1 MRPRPVVCSLAAV
14 VALLTLATVGA
25 VAADGLSLA
34 TAGPLAI
41 RSVECVTDDPSVG
54 RSCELSADLSATWD
68 DPFDPGDIAVT
79 ARVQTPSRSYDLPA
93 FYHVPFER
101 RTGDDAD
108 EVAAGGQADW
118 RVRFLP
124 TEPGEHRV
132 SLTVRD
138 RSGEVGGG
146 PLSVNVAPADWRG
159 LLRVSERN
167 RLALAWDS
175 GEAFYPLGINVFDR
189 TKLGAPLPPDRID
202 LCADQI
208 EKLGAAGGNFIRLR
222 MDSWWLAIDN
232 PPDSPSGYL
241 GAGRFNQRA
250 CWDIDRLFDLCE
262 RGGVQVMLCLENANA
277 NVNGR
282 ADKWRAAYNVYAA
295 ANGGPCQ
302 EMADF
307 WTDQTARE
315 IIRRKIRYCV
325 ARWGASPALGAWEFF
340 NEVAI
345 GGEVPADPVIA
356 WHAEMAAEFKR
367 LDPHRR
373 LVTTSPMGERDP
385 NANRRLW
392 ELTDLDIAQVHDY
405 GHLDPDGI
413 YHTAQD
419 GATRFGKPFI
429 VGEFGI
435 PGGLVR
441 SGRFKYADD
450 SDGIAAHIGRWAVAM
465 STGAG
470 ALDWYVKSN
479 LQQLDLWSDFTRL
492 AAFTADLPR
501 DDPELAQ
508 LQVRDVTVGPGV
520 PLDEPGDVTIAPAA
534 VWGQSPHER
543 YVILD
548 DGTIEPTEGLNGHLW
563 GVRNHRD
570 LRRPPTFVVSYPG
583 PGRFVAHVIEVVG
596 RGANP
601 VRITVDGEVAL
612 EEDLVCEEG
621 ATAKW
626 EARGPGP
633 DDNLAI
639 RYNRDL
645 AVDVPAGEHEIS
657 VENLGRDRLTVMYR
671 FEGCTTREVTPE
683 VMVVGLVHGGG
694 AHLWLHNRTWT
705 PEALLGYVTTALA
718 RQVRVSLSGLPDGLV
733 QVEWSDPMTGE
744 ALRSEN
750 LRVTGGAL
758 VLDVGDIARDLACK
772 VRAR

>member
-14 VALLTLATVGA
+14 VALMPLVTVGA
-25 VAADGLSLA
+25 IAADGLSLA

-41 RSVECVTDDPSVG
+41 HSFACITDDPSVG
-54 RSCELSADLSATWD
+54 RTCELSADLGATWD

-101 RTGDDAD
+101 RTGDDTD

-124 TEPGEHRV
+124 TEPGEHGV

-138 RSGEVGGG
+138 RSGEVEGG

-189 TKLGAPLPPDRID
+189 TALGAPLPPDRTD

-222 MDSWWLAIDN
+222 MDSWWFAIDN
-232 PPDSPSGYL
+232 PPDPPSGYL
-241 GAGRFNQRA
+241 GGGRFNQRA

-282 ADKWRAAYNVYAA
+282 AGKWRAAYNVYAA
-295 ANGGPCQ
+295 
-302 EMADF
+302 
-307 WTDQTARE
+307 
-315 IIRRKIRYCV
+315 RRKIRYCV
-325 ARWGASPALGAWEFF
+325 ARWGASPSLGAWEFF
-340 NEVAI
+340 NEVVI

-367 LDPHRR
+367 LDPHHR

-441 SGRFKYADD
+441 SRRFKYADD

-470 ALDWYVKSN
+470 ALDWYVKPN
-479 LQQLDLWSDFTRL
+479 LQQFNLWSDFTRL
-492 AAFTADLPR
+492 TAFTADLPR
-501 DDPELAQ
+501 DDPELAE
-508 LQVRDVTVGPGV
+508 LQVRDVTVGPGT
-520 PLDEPGDVTIAPAA
+520 PLAEPGDVTIAPTP

-563 GVRNHRD
+563 GLRNHRD
-570 LRRPPTFVVSYPG
+570 LRRPPTFVVNYPG
-583 PGRFVAHVIEVVG
+583 PGRFVAHVMEVVG

-601 VRITVDGEVAL
+601 VRIVVDGEVAL
-612 EEDLVCEEG
+612 EEDLVCE
-621 ATAKW
+621 
-626 EARGPGP
+626 
-633 DDNLAI
+633 
-639 RYNRDL
+639 NRDL
-645 AVDVPAGEHEIS
+645 VVDVPAGEHEIS

-705 PEALLGYVTTALA
+705 PEALLGYMTTVLA
-718 RQVRVSLSGLPDGLV
+718 RDARVSLAGLPDGPV

-758 VLDVGDIARDLACK
+758 VLNVGDIARDLACR